1 MTTRVSVK
9 VLGTPIIIHEKDG
22 SDKRTMKPGKVFK
35 HDSLGRMKC
44 EAVVNKEDHDTKEI
58 YCSILQNYYY
68 DKDGKGFY
76 IKNENEI
83 ENEVDSMDSMDRVD
97 KKIKKIEGGLC

>member
-1 MTTRVSVK
+1 MTNRVIVIVS
-9 VLGTPIIIHEKDG
+9 GTPIIIHEKDG
-22 SDKRTMKPGKVFK
+22 CEKRTLKPGKVFK

-68 DKDGKGFY
+68 DKDGKGYY
-76 IKNENEI
+76 INNDAQVEDEG
-83 ENEVDSMDSMDRVD
+83 S
-97 KKIKKIEGGLC
+97 IKD